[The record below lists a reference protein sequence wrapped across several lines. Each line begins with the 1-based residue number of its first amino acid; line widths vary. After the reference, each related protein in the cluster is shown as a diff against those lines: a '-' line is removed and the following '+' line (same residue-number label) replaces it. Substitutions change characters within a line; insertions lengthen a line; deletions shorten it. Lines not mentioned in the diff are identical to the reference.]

1 MDGWLVER
9 MDGYI
14 GKGCFLKLSGID
26 VQFYCVLFVINI
38 VFCYIF
44 LLLFSTLF
52 KLFAVVFR
60 QILLLGFIKVCLSVF
75 GFISKCFCFIMVRDK
90 YHQIYTNSWEGL
102 ENLRLDKIKVFI
114 RNFFMRYNLNN
125 KKFSY

>member
-52 KLFAVVFR
+52 QLFAVVFR
-60 QILLLGFIKVCLSVF
+60 QILLLGFIKVCLSLVLFQNVF
-75 GFISKCFCFIMVRDK
+75 V
-90 YHQIYTNSWEGL
+90 L
-102 ENLRLDKIKVFI
+102 
-114 RNFFMRYNLNN
+114 
-125 KKFSY
+125 